1 LKNHLWIALSLVIGL
16 ALLSPSYADQVKSVE
31 TFLGAEVIVPVDVPD
46 KPKDIPPLLLFL
58 ENNMVLVLY
67 SDPASLEDID
77 YAEVFDLTWDAT
89 VAIAWMRKGVL
100 FLVRDEGLLQDALP
114 SGKMILAP
122 PRLEDSL

>member
-1 LKNHLWIALSLVIGL
+1 MVIGL